1 MQLVSPRYLESGYMW
16 LLFVVGVFTALY
28 GNVLIAS
35 LLIGFSLYALVMPAF
50 MFRLAE
56 HVHVDLTEELKL
68 FPNDDAVYV
77 LKLISTAKVPLGVV
91 RLSGYLH
98 PTVESEA
105 HAFWRQ
111 ENFVETNATVDF
123 TIPLHAKKRGPIR
136 LEAIGM
142 EIRDPLRMFSLYK
155 EDTLPR
161 IGYVFPEFSP
171 YPIPKRPPTLPGE
184 EMVRHSAYR
193 DPETFQS
200 VTPYH
205 GQPMRQLYWSAYA
218 KTGELL
224 ARTEQ
229 PVQANEYVIVLDL
242 LTKDG
247 RALTYQMERLISQAA
262 ALCRDFEK
270 ENASYGLIVPTLTK
284 DGITYDLPPGSG
296 EVHFRKIM
304 TTFACL
310 SESDFP
316 LARSLFERKVA
327 KYSGNQSILR
337 LGGDGQ

>member
-16 LLFVVGVFTALY
+16 LLFVVGIFTALY
-28 GNVLIAS
+28 GNVFLAS
-35 LLIGFSLYALVMPAF
+35 ALLGFSIYALIVPELL
-50 MFRLAE
+50 FRLAE
-56 HVHVDLTEELKL
+56 HVHVEVTDEMKL
-68 FPNDDAVYV
+68 FPGDEESYV
-77 LKLISTAKVPLGVV
+77 IRLISKAKVPLGVV

-98 PTVESEA
+98 PTVEVEA

-111 ENFVETNATVDF
+111 ENYIGSEAVVSYDL
-123 TIPLHAKKRGPIR
+123 PLKAIKRGPIR
-136 LEAIGM
+136 VEAIGM

-155 EDTLPR
+155 EEPLAR
-161 IGYVFPEFSP
+161 IGYVFPEFLP

-200 VTPYH
+200 VAPYH

-229 PVQANEYVIVLDL
+229 PVQANEYVVVLDL

-247 RALTYQMERLISQAA
+247 RALTHQMERVISQAA

-284 DGITYDLPPGSG
+284 EGITYDLAPGSG
-296 EVHFRKIM
+296 ETHFRKVM
-304 TTFACL
+304 TTLACL
-310 SESDFP
+310 SERDFP
-316 LARSLFERKVA
+316 MARSLFERKVA
-327 KYSGNQSILR
+327 KYGGSQSILR
-337 LGGDGQ
+337 LGGDGK

>member
-28 GNVLIAS
+28 GNVFLAS
-35 LLIGFSLYALVMPAF
+35 VIIGFSLYALIMPELL
-50 MFRLAE
+50 FRLSE
-56 HVHVDLTEELKL
+56 YVHVEVTEELKL
-68 FPNDDAVYV
+68 FPNDEETYT
-77 LKLISTAKVPLGVV
+77 LKLISTASVPLGVV

-111 ENFVETNATVDF
+111 ENFVGREAAVAYTL
-123 TIPLHAKKRGPIR
+123 PLKAIKRGPIR
-136 LEAIGM
+136 MEAIGM

-155 EDTLPR
+155 EDPLDR
-161 IGYVFPEFSP
+161 IGYVFPEFLP

-200 VTPYH
+200 VAPYH

-229 PVQANEYVIVLDL
+229 PVQANEYVVVLDL

-247 RALTYQMERLISQAA
+247 RALTHQMERLISQAA

-284 DGITYDLPPGSG
+284 EGITYDLAPGSG
-296 EVHFRKIM
+296 ETHFRKVM
-304 TTFACL
+304 TTLACL
-310 SESDFP
+310 SERDFP

-327 KYSGNQSILR
+327 KYGGSQSILR
-337 LGGDGQ
+337 LGGDGR

>member
-28 GNVLIAS
+28 GNVLIAGVI
-35 LLIGFSLYALVMPAF
+35 IGFSVYALFMPFF

-56 HVHVDLTEELKL
+56 HVRIEMTEELKL
-68 FPNDDAVYV
+68 FPDDDTEYALRLV
-77 LKLISTAKVPLGVV
+77 SHARVPLGVV

-98 PTVESEA
+98 PTVESDG

-111 ENFVETNATVDF
+111 ENFVGGHATVDF
-123 TIPLHAKKRGPIR
+123 KMPIHANKRGPIR

-155 EDTLPR
+155 EDSLPR

-200 VTPYH
+200 VAPYY

-229 PVQANEYVIVLDL
+229 PVQANEYMIVLDL

-247 RALTYQMERLISQAA
+247 RALTHQMERLISQAA

-284 DGITYDLPPGSG
+284 DGITYDLAPGSG

-316 LARSLFERKVA
+316 IARSLFERKVS

>member
-28 GNVLIAS
+28 GNVFLAS
-35 LLIGFSLYALVMPAF
+35 VIIGFSVYALVMPSL

-56 HVHVDLTEELKL
+56 KVRIEVTDELKL
-68 FPNDDAVYV
+68 FPGDDADYTVRF
-77 LKLISTAKVPLGVV
+77 ISTARVPLGVV
-91 RLSGYLH
+91 RLSGYLL
-98 PTVESEA
+98 PTVEAEG

-111 ENFVETNATVDF
+111 ENYIDSRSTVHYS
-123 TIPLHAKKRGPIR
+123 IPLRALKRGPIR
-136 LEAIGM
+136 LEAIGV
-142 EIRDPLRMFSLYK
+142 EIRDPLRMFSLFK
-155 EDTLPR
+155 EDALPR
-161 IGYVFPEFSP
+161 LGYVFPEFSP

-284 DGITYDLPPGSG
+284 DGITYDLTPGSG
-296 EVHFRKIM
+296 EAHFRKIM

-316 LARSLFERKVA
+316 LSRALFERKVS

-337 LGGDGQ
+337 LGGEK

>member
-16 LLFVVGVFTALY
+16 LLFIVGVFTALY
-28 GNVLIAS
+28 GNIFLASIILGFSAYALYMPS
-35 LLIGFSLYALVMPAF
+35 LL
-50 MFRLAE
+50 FRLAE
-56 HVHVDLTEELKL
+56 HVRVETTEEMKL
-68 FPNDDAVYV
+68 FPGDEAVYTI
-77 LKLISTAKVPLGVV
+77 KLTSTSKLPLGVV
-91 RLSGYLH
+91 RLSGYLY
-98 PTVESEA
+98 PTVDSES

-111 ENFVETNATVDF
+111 EHYVGREAVVPYTL
-123 TIPLHAKKRGPIR
+123 PLQALKRGPIR
-136 LEAIGM
+136 MESIGM
-142 EIRDPLRMFSLYK
+142 EIRDPLRMFSLYH
-155 EDTLPR
+155 EQPLNR

-171 YPIPKRPPTLPGE
+171 YPIPKRPPLLPGE

-200 VTPYH
+200 IAPYH

-229 PVQANEYVIVLDL
+229 PVQANEYIIVLDL

-247 RALTYQMERLISQAA
+247 RALTYQMERIISQAA

-270 ENASYGLIVPTLTK
+270 ENASYGLIVPTLTR
-284 DGITYDLPPGSG
+284 DGITYDLAPGSG
-296 EVHFRKIM
+296 EAHFRKVM

-310 SESDFP
+310 SDGDFP
-316 LARSLFERKVA
+316 LARTLFERKVA

-337 LGGDGQ
+337 LGGDVK

>member
-1 MQLVSPRYLESGYMW
+1 
-16 LLFVVGVFTALY
+16 
-28 GNVLIAS
+28 
-35 LLIGFSLYALVMPAF
+35 
-50 MFRLAE
+50 
-56 HVHVDLTEELKL
+56 HV
-68 FPNDDAVYV
+68 
-77 LKLISTAKVPLGVV
+77 
-91 RLSGYLH
+91 
-98 PTVESEA
+98 
-105 HAFWRQ
+105 
-111 ENFVETNATVDF
+111 
-123 TIPLHAKKRGPIR
+123 KKRGPIR

-155 EDTLPR
+155 EDSLPR

-229 PVQANEYVIVLDL
+229 PVQTNEYVIVLDL

-284 DGITYDLPPGSG
+284 DGITYDLQPGSG